1 MRLGIAGVC
10 GRGDSETHRG
20 GTKVEMSKAHQE
32 RRDQDLIGNQT
43 RVQAKV
49 LFRALCS
56 GSARWLGSWEIP
68 AVSSSRHPEPPPAQP
83 CLCSGLG
90 ASPAA
95 ASGKSLSDKS
105 VAQSSDVRS
114 LHCHGGQPQSL
125 LRAHLGGLLGQSSS
139 FLTFHEQVWVIH
151 KPRLTYLDTV
161 IPECTKRASLGF
173 PCVHLFTW
181 RYLACRSTEIYP
193 LPRFALC

>member
-10 GRGDSETHRG
+10 GGGDSETHRG
-20 GTKVEMSKAHQE
+20 GTKVEMSKVHQE

-161 IPECTKRASLGF
+161 IPERTKRASLGF
-173 PCVHLFTW
+173 PCVHLFT
-181 RYLACRSTEIYP
+181 
-193 LPRFALC
+193 